1 MDSFEAMVNL
11 VKPLSLCVVD
21 MNVHFLEFL
30 RIQERNDRLLNVM
43 MNCANDVRDRLDQ
56 SVISMHDDFDSAL
69 MDVDNDIGV

>member
-1 MDSFEAMVNL
+1 MDFFEAMVNL